1 MTEKNISRLKIS
13 LSFLSIFIAAACTS
27 TNNFDLHG
35 TAVKSKIYSSVEEE
49 PFFSQNCNSFFEEK
63 LSNNI
68 PVVIKKSKYQKN
80 CSLALLI
87 ESDEIPDK
95 EKKSGIEEITLEL
108 MKLGTLEY
116 SNLYISSLEYT
127 DLTKFTSSVHSDFLQ
142 YGIVFPKEK
151 ISAIIPVFAQTYKK
165 PLLSLE
171 DFEEI
176 VRQKKNN
183 FSDSDKTEQI
193 KVIQK
198 IYEVLNGTYGCFV
211 PCFYTEN
218 SLITYKDVVNC
229 HARLLNAG
237 RIKIVASGNFNDDEV
252 QLLFKYL
259 NEKFGNL
266 KTYAFTKKMTA
277 EKKIATSDFESA
289 KFNFIEP
296 DLKQDYLFGV
306 YSIPKP
312 LSINYY
318 NYALCSLFLDDMLY
332 NYAKET
338 NNFAEDAGTGTLTG
352 WNNVG
357 IISFYNVKILNKLNE
372 GIQDFILS
380 NLKIETIKKKLDF
393 YKRIYI
399 SSVMS
404 SELSSSETV
413 RQMALSLFYSGEAKK
428 YIERP
433 FIIQHITAEDVERS
447 FAEIMSAGIVW
458 LNFVNE

>member
-1 MTEKNISRLKIS
+1 MSSLVNEIIQGRKTFFIAPDKSLFPESYLEDYLALGYECYFVDTDIFLSISAKVEIILSVFQDALIFFSIDSPLQNDSWPNFISRLQKKYPRALFGVLYAKKQS
-13 LSFLSIFIAAACTS
+13 
-27 TNNFDLHG
+27 NYE
-35 TAVKSKIYSSVEEE
+35 KEELE
-49 PFFSQNCNSFFEEK
+49 R
-63 LSNNI
+63 LYLMDI
-68 PVVIKKSKYQKN
+68 
-80 CSLALLI
+80 
-87 ESDEIPDK
+87 
-95 EKKSGIEEITLEL
+95 GIQCGCIQ
-108 MKLGTLEY
+108 LEY
-116 SNLYISSLEYT
+116 
-127 DLTKFTSSVHSDFLQ
+127 
-142 YGIVFPKEK
+142 
-151 ISAIIPVFAQTYKK
+151 
-165 PLLSLE
+165 
-171 DFEEI
+171 
-176 VRQKKNN
+176 QKKNN

-252 QLLFKYL
+252 QLLFKSL
-259 NEKFGNL
+259 NENFGNL
-266 KTYAFTKKMTA
+266 KTSAFTKKMTA